1 MERRQ
6 FLNLAALAPLALQAT
21 TTLAQQKPVKKGVMF
36 MNRIAPSTSQLF
48 IADADGGN
56 ERPLLADSQYEYDAT
71 VSSDGQWVIFTSERN
86 GDGQSD
92 IFRAKIDGT
101 GIEPLVLGSSMDDA
115 AAISPDGSKIAFVST
130 REGYDTNIWVLDI
143 ASKTLTNLT
152 NKPEIKGDLDFPHGF
167 FRPQWSPD
175 GQWIAF
181 TSDRNT
187 PWRGHDDTKG
197 WEHTQALSIY
207 AIRPDGTGFRRLAYR
222 ADYCLGSPKWSPDG
236 KKIVYYE
243 ITTESTWGARRP
255 EYIGRV
261 ESQIVETDLESGV
274 RKALTTGPGL
284 KVVPQYL
291 PDGDV
296 GYLVKGGPNEGLY
309 YVSGKAP
316 VKRPFV
322 RNPVWTPDGKRVIY
336 EKVGFKTRPLFK
348 NLYSWDPNYEYH
360 HLDVFPLMAR
370 DGTLVFTDKQT
381 GNASVVTMKPDGSD
395 RRVVY
400 DADKGGLDPMMVK
413 KGLAGAFQ
421 PAWSAD
427 SQWIVFG
434 LGMWFGERA
443 HGKATIFRIK
453 RDGTGLE
460 QLTDGTVNSGFP
472 SFSLDGKSIVY
483 RVWGEG
489 ELGLRIMDLKTK
501 QVRVLTKML
510 DNLPGFSPDGK
521 RIVFTRKI
529 DTVNYE
535 VYTIRP
541 DGTDLRRLT
550 RDEGSDGHA
559 VWSNDGRILW
569 SAARYGFRDE
579 AALYDNTFQ
588 QYGQI
593 WVMNADGSGKHQ
605 ITDSKWEDSMPL
617 YLNGPKG

>member
-1 MERRQ
+1 MERRH
-6 FLNLAALAPLALQAT
+6 FLNLAALTPLALQAAPA
-21 TTLAQQKPVKKGVMF
+21 LAQPSPAKKGVMF
-36 MNRIAPSTSQLF
+36 MNRIAPSTSQLM

-56 ERPLLADSQYEYDAT
+56 ERPLLADSQYEYDAAI
-71 VSSDGQWVIFTSERN
+71 SEDGQWVVFTSERN

-101 GIEPLVLGSSMDDA
+101 GIEPLMLGAAMDDA
-115 AAISPDGSKIAFVST
+115 AAISPDGTRIAFVST
-130 REGYDTNIWVLDI
+130 REGFDTNIWVLDI
-143 ASKTLTNLT
+143 ASKKLTNLT
-152 NKPEIKGDLDFPHGF
+152 DKPEIKGDLDFPHGF

-187 PWRGHDDTKG
+187 PWRGHDETKG

-243 ITTESTWGARRP
+243 ITTEGTWGARRP

-316 VKRPFV
+316 VKRAFV

-336 EKVGFKTRPLFK
+336 EKVGFKTRPVFK
-348 NLYSWDPNYEYH
+348 KLYSWDPNNEYH
-360 HLDVFPLMAR
+360 FLDVFPLMAR

-395 RRVVY
+395 RRVVF
-400 DADKGGLDPMMVK
+400 DADKGGLDPMLVK

-421 PAWSAD
+421 PAWSTD

-434 LGMWFGERA
+434 LGNWFGTRA
-443 HGKATIFRIK
+443 TGKATIFRIK

-472 SFSLDGKSIVY
+472 SFSGDGKSIVY

-593 WVMNADGSGKHQ
+593 WVMNADGSDKHQ

-617 YLNGPKG
+617 YLPNKG